1 MSTTAPTRPPERT
14 PAGKA
19 TRRAARITVLL
30 RRPYAVDVAMVL
42 AFVAAAAWIGSAL
55 WPDPATRTLALNPA
69 DQILIEWFLAVD
81 TQILTGNTGL
91 VTDRLN
97 APHGVN
103 LLVNASGLLLGWI
116 LAPVT
121 LTLGAPASFALL
133 TAGSLAATAAAW
145 YLLFARTLGAHR
157 AVAAVGGA
165 WCGFAPAMVSQS
177 NSHWHMTAQW
187 LVPALVWSVI
197 RLVRAAGDTRR
208 VVTSGL
214 WLGGLVAVQ
223 YFLGLEVLYLT
234 AVTLALFT
242 LGYAA
247 QRSAWARRVLPH
259 FALGMGV
266 AVGTA
271 ATLLAYPLWVQ
282 LNGPGSV
289 PNGLFSPYY
298 FSADLASWPAFSP
311 LTLAGT
317 PAQAELATGPAEYN
331 TFLGWPLL
339 LVTAGCVVW
348 LARSRPH
355 RPAALA
361 TAGAAVVMG
370 MLALGP
376 ELVINGT
383 RYEIPLPYSL
393 LVGVPVIDG
402 ALPQRYAVAVVP
414 LVAIILVLAL
424 ERARRLR
431 DDANG
436 TARWLVP
443 VAVVAALVPLLPTP
457 LPGENRPAVPVFI
470 SAGHWRGCVPAGGT
484 LVPVP
489 LPTPT
494 HPEPMRWATVA
505 NAAFAVPEGFF
516 IGPHG
521 RDGRAAMGIPK
532 RPTSQLWTAVADTGE
547 RPAIGALDRVHAERD
562 LAYWGAD
569 CVVLAP
575 TPDLDTARE
584 EQLHALLV
592 DLLGPGERV
601 ADAWIW
607 RR

>member
-14 PAGKA
+14 PADQA
-19 TRRAARITVLL
+19 TSWAARLGAAL
-30 RRPYAVDVAMVL
+30 RRPYAVDIAVAV
-42 AFVAAAAWIGSAL
+42 AFLAAAAWICAAL

-103 LLVNASGLLLGWI
+103 LLVNASGLLLGWM

-121 LTLGAPASFALL
+121 LTLGAPVSFALL

-165 WCGFAPAMVSQS
+165 WCGFAPAMISQS

-187 LVPALVWSVI
+187 LVPALVWSVV
-197 RLVRAAGDTRR
+197 RLVRSAGDRR
-208 VVTSGL
+208 RAVTSGL
-214 WLGGLVAVQ
+214 WLGGLVTVQ

-234 AVTLALFT
+234 ALTLALFT
-242 LGYAA
+242 IGYAA
-247 QRSAWARRVLPH
+247 QRAAWARRVLPR
-259 FALGMGV
+259 FLLGLGV

-271 ATLLAYPLWVQ
+271 TALLAYPLWIQ
-282 LNGPGSV
+282 LSGPGSV

-339 LVTAGCVVW
+339 LVTAGCVWW
-348 LARSRPH
+348 LAGSRPY
-355 RPAALA
+355 RPAALSA
-361 TAGAAVVMG
+361 AAAAVVMG
-370 MLALGP
+370 VLALGP
-376 ELVINGT
+376 ELVVNGT
-383 RYEIPLPYSL
+383 RYEIPLPYAP

-414 LVAIILVLAL
+414 LVAVILVLAL

-431 DDANG
+431 GDAH
-436 TARWLVP
+436 AAVRRLVP
-443 VAVVAALVPLLPTP
+443 VAVAAALLPLLPTP
-457 LPGENRPAVPVFI
+457 LPGEDRPPVPAFI
-470 SAGHWRGCVPAGGT
+470 SGGHWRGCVPPGGT

-494 HPEPMRWATVA
+494 HPEPMRWATA
-505 NAAFAVPEGFF
+505 TNAAFAVPEGFF

-521 RDGRAAMGIPK
+521 PGGRAAMGIPK
-532 RPTSQLWTAVADTGE
+532 RPTSQLWVEVADTGE
-547 RPAIGALDRVHAERD
+547 RPVISALQRAHAAND
-562 LAYWGAD
+562 LTYWGAD

-575 TPDLDTARE
+575 TPDLDSVSE
-584 EQLHALLV
+584 EQLHAVLV

>member
-14 PAGKA
+14 PADQA
-19 TRRAARITVLL
+19 TRRAARLAAAL
-30 RRPYAVDVAMVL
+30 RRPYAIDAAVML
-42 AFVAAAAWIGSAL
+42 AFLALAAWIGSGL
-55 WPDPATRTLALNPA
+55 WPDPATRSLALNPA

-81 TQILTGNTGL
+81 TQVLTGETGL

-103 LLVNASGLLLGWI
+103 LLVNASAPLLAWL

-121 LTLGAPASFALL
+121 LTLGAPVSFALV

-145 YLLFARTLGAHR
+145 YLLFVRTFAAHR

-165 WCGFAPAMVSQS
+165 WCGFAPAMISQS

-187 LVPALVWSVI
+187 LVPALVWSVV
-197 RLVRAAGDTRR
+197 RLVRSAGDARR
-208 VVTSGL
+208 SVTSGL
-214 WLGGLVAVQ
+214 WLGGLVVVQ
-223 YFLGLEVLYLT
+223 YLLGLEVLYLT
-234 AVTLALFT
+234 AVTLVLVTIGYVAL
-242 LGYAA
+242 
-247 QRSAWARRVLPH
+247 RPHWARAVLPH
-259 FALGMGV
+259 FALGLAV
-266 AVGTA
+266 AVGA
-271 ATLLAYPLWVQ
+271 ATAVLAYPLWIQ
-282 LNGPGSV
+282 LSGPGSV
-289 PNGLFSPYY
+289 PNGLFSPHY
-298 FSADLASWPAFSP
+298 FSADLASWAAFSP

-339 LVTAGCVVW
+339 MVIAACVVW
-348 LARSRPH
+348 LSRSGQH
-355 RPAALA
+355 RPLALA
-361 TAGAAVVMG
+361 TTGAAVVMAV
-370 MLALGP
+370 LSLGP
-376 ELVINGT
+376 QLVVNST
-383 RYEIPLPYSL
+383 RYQVPLPYTW

-414 LVAIILVLAL
+414 LIAVLLVLAL

-431 DDANG
+431 PDRDG

-443 VAVVAALVPLLPTP
+443 VVVAAALVPLVPTP
-457 LPGENRPAVPVFI
+457 LPSENRAPVPEFI
-470 SAGHWRGCVPAGGT
+470 SGGHWRTCVPAGGT

-494 HPEPMRWATVA
+494 HPEPMRWAAAA

-521 RDGRAAMGIPK
+521 RNGRAAMGIPK
-532 RPTSQLWTAVADTGE
+532 RPTSQLLAEVAATGE
-547 RPAIGALDRVHAERD
+547 RPVLSAQDRVRAEHD

-575 TPDLDTARE
+575 TPDLDPVHE
-584 EQLHALLV
+584 EQLQAVLL